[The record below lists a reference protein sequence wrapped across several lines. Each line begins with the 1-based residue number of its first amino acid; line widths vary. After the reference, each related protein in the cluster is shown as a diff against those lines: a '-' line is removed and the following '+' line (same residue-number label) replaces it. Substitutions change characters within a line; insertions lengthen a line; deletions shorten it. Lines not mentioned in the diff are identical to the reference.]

1 MKMVGIGSKLASN
14 MEVEVACTFS
24 ANGPW
29 WYVGAVEIN
38 SKVPTSPPS
47 LLALP
52 LMSRR
57 LLLFL
62 MNWMVRREET
72 LEYVVFREPWTVQ

>member
-1 MKMVGIGSKLASN
+1 MKMVGIGSKLPSN
-14 MEVEVACTFS
+14 MEVEVACTFL

-29 WYVGAVEIN
+29 WYVGSVEIN
-38 SKVPTSPPS
+38 NKVPIAPPS
-47 LLALP
+47 LLALS

-62 MNWMVRREET
+62 MNWMVCREET
-72 LEYVVFREPWTVQ
+72 LEYDVFREPWTVQ